1 MWIQTQCPLYNT
13 AGLTNF
19 SCITSS
25 YFSHREHKDRPL
37 MSLAAVLHHANHT
50 LDSIVLLHSAI
61 DTCDEYSVYHF
72 LLGNLYA
79 VSAPYCFV
87 FFFTLHTM
95 HNCSSVL
102 SHYCYIW
109 PSGRQFSSNLD
120 FWVKAVVKQRLIF
133 QKKKT
138 NLKTTKCCR
147 RNGGFMFSPE
157 VNVFFLIDN
166 PIWRVCSQPTKT
178 VFVRIIC
185 TDVMNWLALR
195 ASLPSIFGIKCNSIP
210 RKKTLTRT

>member
-1 MWIQTQCPLYNT
+1 
-13 AGLTNF
+13 
-19 SCITSS
+19 
-25 YFSHREHKDRPL
+25 

-72 LLGNLYA
+72 LLGNLYV

-87 FFFTLHTM
+87 FFFYPTYDAQLQLSAQSLLLHLTFRSTIFFKFGFLSQ
-95 HNCSSVL
+95 SS
-102 SHYCYIW
+102 
-109 PSGRQFSSNLD
+109 GQTTFNFS
-120 FWVKAVVKQRLIF
+120 
-133 QKKKT
+133 KKKT

-185 TDVMNWLALR
+185 TDVMN
-195 ASLPSIFGIKCNSIP
+195 
-210 RKKTLTRT
+210 